1 MKKLIILLFV
11 TLFSIGCSSFDQKK
25 IMAEWFGQNS
35 SDENNDTSVSMVNN
49 SASTLKNNREI
60 EENKITVV
68 EIKKPEEAVTVWDS
82 SLLRVDSDY
91 QQRLGLYVHYKNNTN
106 KKIIGILVKVKIIN
120 PFGHTV
126 YSSVYEDET
135 VLEPN
140 ERLKNTKFWRF
151 LNNPFI
157 DNEPYDHLW
166 QMADNGTAK
175 IETTVLKVI
184 FEDGAV
190 LKSELSEDESVLV
203 E

>member
-1 MKKLIILLFV
+1 M
-11 TLFSIGCSSFDQKK
+11 
-25 IMAEWFGQNS
+25 
-35 SDENNDTSVSMVNN
+35 
-49 SASTLKNNREI
+49 
-60 EENKITVV
+60 
-68 EIKKPEEAVTVWDS
+68 
-82 SLLRVDSDY
+82 
-91 QQRLGLYVHYKNNTN
+91 
-106 KKIIGILVKVKIIN
+106 
-120 PFGHTV
+120 
-126 YSSVYEDET
+126 
-135 VLEPN
+135 EPN